1 MYESAK
7 IQNVVVLELPFNK
20 QHTSSLEIIAQVIL
34 KVLLA
39 VGTILEGRADVA
51 SALERVP
58 SINLCVA
65 DDTREMCEQWKALK
79 YLAMVK

>member
-1 MYESAK
+1 M
-7 IQNVVVLELPFNK
+7 QHVVVLELPFNK
-20 QHTSSLEIIAQVIL
+20 QHTSSLEIIASHFES
-34 KVLLA
+34 LA
-39 VGTILEGRADVA
+39 CSWDNLGRPADVA